1 MESMDYNYFSNSAHQ
16 HFSYPNYGADAGLFS
31 NSGANDLGGGQN
43 VRTARSRPE
52 NHTHGY
58 GVGHGHCTRRE
69 CLSLG
74 LIRLHLR
81 RSSGWKH
88 RAYTFTHISIP
99 TSTATVDAPE
109 WLGGQR
115 YRNGRERYAADKTQ
129 QQRREGQHDTCAV
142 AAESTEPSSV
152 RLDLEHPAGGMSPR
166 LTDTR
171 CRQRAFRERKEKHV
185 RDLEAKLNLLT
196 TTTSSLQSDN
206 ERLKLMLQ
214 RAQTENEILR
224 ATASSSPTANHPPS
238 FVDDPSLLPASR
250 PVKAT
255 GAQNSNNSPFDSTR
269 LANGLLSTE
278 PSSLHKHGTSSPG
291 EGHLLSASA
300 TWDLLQSHPLYLS
313 GAVDIG
319 EVCERLK
326 KMARCD
332 GMGPM
337 FEEEEVRKVID
348 EVGRSGG
355 DELI

>member
-1 MESMDYNYFSNSAHQ
+1 M
-16 HFSYPNYGADAGLFS
+16 
-31 NSGANDLGGGQN
+31 
-43 VRTARSRPE
+43 
-52 NHTHGY
+52 
-58 GVGHGHCTRRE
+58 
-69 CLSLG
+69 
-74 LIRLHLR
+74 
-81 RSSGWKH
+81 
-88 RAYTFTHISIP
+88 
-99 TSTATVDAPE
+99 
-109 WLGGQR
+109 
-115 YRNGRERYAADKTQ
+115 
-129 QQRREGQHDTCAV
+129 
-142 AAESTEPSSV
+142 
-152 RLDLEHPAGGMSPR
+152 
-166 LTDTR
+166 
-171 CRQRAFRERKEKHV
+171 

-214 RAQTENEILR
+214 RVQTENEILR

-250 PVKAT
+250 QTKANSIS
-255 GAQNSNNSPFDSTR
+255 QNSNPSFDSVR

-278 PSSLHKHGTSSPG
+278 PSSFHTSPQQG
-291 EGHLLSASA
+291 EGHLLSASE

-326 KMARCD
+326 KMARCE
-332 GMGPM
+332 GKGPM

>member
-1 MESMDYNYFSNSAHQ
+1 M
-16 HFSYPNYGADAGLFS
+16 
-31 NSGANDLGGGQN
+31 
-43 VRTARSRPE
+43 
-52 NHTHGY
+52 
-58 GVGHGHCTRRE
+58 
-69 CLSLG
+69 
-74 LIRLHLR
+74 
-81 RSSGWKH
+81 
-88 RAYTFTHISIP
+88 
-99 TSTATVDAPE
+99 
-109 WLGGQR
+109 
-115 YRNGRERYAADKTQ
+115 
-129 QQRREGQHDTCAV
+129 
-142 AAESTEPSSV
+142 
-152 RLDLEHPAGGMSPR
+152 
-166 LTDTR
+166 
-171 CRQRAFRERKEKHV
+171 

-224 ATASSSPTANHPPS
+224 ATASSSPTANHPPG
-238 FVDDPSLLPASR
+238 FVDDPSLLPSSR
-250 PVKAT
+250 QGQKSPSRAD
-255 GAQNSNNSPFDSTR
+255 GPHFNSAR

-278 PSSLHKHGTSSPG
+278 SSSPSKTG
-291 EGHLLSASA
+291 NSPGSESQLLSASA

-337 FEEEEVRKVID
+337 FEEDEVRKVIE